1 MLVIQYK
8 EHKGFA
14 EDLSEGKFS
23 FPVIHGIRGK
33 RDSKYIISTNGVS
46 LMSVER
52 TKLFRRCPP
61 SKAERSN
68 AQASRDLVS
77 QGSDTFV

>member
-23 FPVIHGIRGK
+23 FPIIHGIRGK
-33 RDSKYIISTNGVS
+33 RDSKYIISTDGVS
-46 LMSVER
+46 LMSVE
-52 TKLFRRCPP
+52 TDQFRRCTPFE
-61 SKAERSN
+61 AQGSN
-68 AQASRDLVS
+68 AQASRDLVP